1 MAKMHFKYASMNSGK
16 SIDLMRTAYN
26 YEENGY
32 KVLVLKPA
40 IDTKAGNKISSRI
53 GLERKVD
60 FLIFPDDSV
69 IKKIGKFV
77 SSVEVILVDESQF
90 LKPFQVDELWTISK
104 VMNIPVLC
112 YGLRTNFMLESFE
125 GSKRLFELADVLEE
139 LTTLCACGNI
149 ARYVGRKR
157 NGVFETL
164 GEEVVIDGTNNIEYV
179 PLCGKCYLKKVKKL
193 NFKKIKGEIQG
204 ENRN

>member
-53 GLERKVD
+53 GLERGVD
-60 FLIFPDDSV
+60 FLIFEGDSV
-69 IKKIGKFV
+69 IKKIG
-77 SSVEVILVDESQF
+77 SSISDVNAILVDEAQF
-90 LKPFQVDELWTISK
+90 LKASQVDELWVISK
-104 VMNIPVLC
+104 VMNVAVLC

-125 GSKRLFELADVLEE
+125 GSKRLLELADVLEE
-139 LTTLCACGNI
+139 LTTLCSCGNI

-157 NGVFETL
+157 NGVFETD
-164 GEEVVIDGTNNIEYV
+164 GEEVVIDGTCNIEYV
-179 PLCGKCYLKKVKKL
+179 PLCGECYLKKVKKI
-193 NFKKIKGEIQG
+193 NFKKVKGEIQG

>member
-77 SSVEVILVDESQF
+77 SSVEVILVDEAQF

-193 NFKKIKGEIQG
+193 DFKKIKGEIQG